1 MSTLKSLG
9 VNGRFLAQSMTG
21 VQRYALNVTRSLGA
35 VSAQMGGAVSIIAPP
50 CAENPDIEGLKFEV
64 LGKNSGHI
72 WEQIDLPRLYRGPL
86 LNFCNTAP
94 ALKRNQIVCIHDANV
109 FLAPESYSLSF
120 RSFYKIIQPILARR
134 ATKITT
140 VSKFSARQ
148 ISAALSV
155 KESDIAVLPNGYE
168 HVLNWNSALSK
179 KARSALKSNSKL
191 NSKPFILALG
201 SQARHKNLQLVLNL
215 SEKLSELDLNLVVA
229 GGQAKIF
236 KEKHMEAADNIFNL
250 GYVTDHDLA
259 YLFERALCLVFPSM
273 TEGFGLPVLEAMALG
288 CPVIST
294 DRASLPEICGN
305 AALLASPVQPLE
317 WIKHLQNLVESVSL
331 RVDLIGRGREQAALF
346 SWDKTAK
353 GYLNLL

>member
-9 VNGRFLAQSMTG
+9 VNGRFLAQSTTG
-21 VQRYALNVTRSLGA
+21 VQRYALNVARSIGA
-35 VSAQMGGAVSIIAPP
+35 VSSQAGGAVSIIAPP
-50 CAENPDIEGLKFEV
+50 STKNPDIEGLKFEV

-72 WEQIDLPRLYRGPL
+72 WEQFDLPHYYRGPL

-94 ALKRNQIVCIHDANV
+94 AVKSNQIVCIHDANV
-109 FLAPESYSLSF
+109 FLAPESYSLRF
-120 RSFYKIIQPILARR
+120 RAFYKIIQPILARR

-155 KESDIAVLPNGYE
+155 KECDIAVLPNGYE
-168 HVLNWNSALSK
+168 HVLSWNSALSD
-179 KARSALKSNSKL
+179 KARSAIDSNSDLRSKHFILVLGSRAKHKNIQLAIDLSAELSKL
-191 NSKPFILALG
+191 N
-201 SQARHKNLQLVLNL
+201 LNL
-215 SEKLSELDLNLVVA
+215 IIA
-229 GGQAKIF
+229 GGQSKIF
-236 KEKHMEAADNIFNL
+236 KEEYMKGADNIFNL

-294 DRASLPEICGN
+294 DRASLPELCGD
-305 AALLASPVQPLE
+305 AALLASPVRPLE
-317 WIKHLQNLVESVSL
+317 WIKHLQDIVASASL
-331 RVDLIGRGREQAALF
+331 REDLIGRGRERAALF
-346 SWDKTAK
+346 SWNKTAL
-353 GYLNLL
+353 GYMSLL